1 MPPQP
6 PMGQP
11 MSPAMPQ
18 PPVGGPA
25 PARVPPPGYPRDF
38 YQQEEKTWNMVPGS
52 LTNPEPAPGG
62 LPKPLPEWNK
72 PAGTMSAGD
81 GQKKAVLM
89 KLISNLLNK
98 PGRSFHEISNGIK
111 QAISTFKNFSKEWDT
126 LHGTAAPT
134 GSGSENS
141 AQKVMRNI
149 QETKANKGP
158 VDGGGGPGMVV
169 PQTANPPASGI
180 PPMAQ
185 MPPIPP
191 IAGQPQTSSFNRPA
205 PVSSL
210 GVWGY

>member
-11 MSPAMPQ
+11 TRP
-18 PPVGGPA
+18 GT
-25 PARVPPPGYPRDF
+25 PPPQSWAPPTSIGATLD
-38 YQQEEKTWNMVPGS
+38 TAM
-52 LTNPEPAPGG
+52 NPANFAPTLGG

-72 PAGTMSAGD
+72 PSGAMLAGD

-111 QAISTFKNFSKEWDT
+111 QAISTYKNFSKEWDT
-126 LHGTAAPT
+126 LHGTVAA
-134 GSGSENS
+134 SGGENS
-141 AQKVMRNI
+141 ADRVMRNI
-149 QETKANKGP
+149 KETKANKGP